1 MEAHTNPVMQP
12 GLRQPNF
19 AAAADFVRGISD
31 EMEKCRNL
39 PAVQDGAQWTELSVR
54 MGAFE
59 EKINKLETKVQH
71 LDTKVEHLDTKIQ
84 NLDAKIQY
92 LDTNIRNLESKMD
105 SRMVNLEE
113 KVDLMMAKLES
124 L

>member
-84 NLDAKIQY
+84 Y

-105 SRMVNLEE
+105 SRMVNLET